1 MIFDFF
7 DLVMLPNLLL
17 QLGPLPVYTFGVILG
32 AAFLLGVFLF
42 WRAAKR
48 AGFASDPIFD
58 LIFLSVVFALVG
70 GRLVFIAST
79 AGLAE
84 WWDDPFS
91 LFRVGEGVF
100 WAPAFLFGLIV
111 FYLYIRR
118 RSRSAGWSFYKL
130 ADLAAPV
137 LALGQGIGFLGA
149 EITSYLSSVG
159 YVALGYFGLFLI
171 LEFLRR
177 KVTTGGAVFAV
188 YLFLAGLLTA
198 ASEHLRTSKAFAF
211 GADLNFLLGGML
223 LVAGALGLLG
233 LFARSCGIV
242 ASLRGVPS
250 GTPLRERVTVPPI
263 IGRVET
269 QLRFKLK
276 GRRRSIRLFRHWRTR
291 RRRKDVSR
299 S

>member
-1 MIFDFF
+1 M
-7 DLVMLPNLLL
+7 VLPDLLL
-17 QLGPLPVYTFGVILG
+17 QIGPLPVYAFGVILG
-32 AAFLLGVFLF
+32 VAFLLGVFLF
-42 WRAAKR
+42 WRAATR
-48 AGFASDPIFD
+48 EGFASDPIFD
-58 LIFLSVVFALVG
+58 LIFLSVFSALFG
-70 GRLVFIAST
+70 GRISFVIST
-79 AGLAE
+79 GEPSPANGLAA
-84 WWDDPFS
+84 FGGAI
-91 LFRVGEGVF
+91 LRVGEGVF
-100 WAPAFLFGLIV
+100 WAPAFLFGLVV
-111 FYLYIRR
+111 FYLYIRQ

-177 KVTTGGAVFAV
+177 KVTTSGTVFSV

-233 LFARSCGIV
+233 LFARSRGIV
-242 ASLRGVPS
+242 AL
-250 GTPLRERVTVPPI
+250 LRERVTVPPI

-291 RRRKDVSR
+291 QKRNASR